1 MHTLRLINR
10 PAQDQF
16 SHLHLTV
23 ELMDPSSF
31 IAATSRNLQGT
42 YVLFKVLTG
51 FSMYQTSK
59 QKFLILCSFTST
71 LNLLL
76 GVHQK
81 GILGTTFSRIV
92 LIIDIINIFLLK
104 SSTTL
109 ATIYLLKIEN
119 YLLKIHPLKN
129 AKLLLPRPSFQF
141 SKNIPEQNCN
151 FKQTLE
157 L

>member
-1 MHTLRLINR
+1 MHTLRLTNR

-16 SHLHLTV
+16 SHLHHTV

-31 IAATSRNLQGT
+31 VTATSRNLQGT

-51 FSMYQTSK
+51 FSMYQTRK

-71 LNLLL
+71 LNLLV

-81 GILGTTFSRIV
+81 GMLGTTFSRII

-109 ATIYLLKIEN
+109 ATIYLLKI
-119 YLLKIHPLKN
+119 HPLKN
-129 AKLLLPRPSFQF
+129 AKLLIPRPSFQF